1 MLRPTTSTPSGNV
14 CRLLGGLGLLVVLTA
29 APARGDVTAAADHR
43 EPSGGAIAAGKADVD
58 ALVRQLGDDNYA
70 TRAEAARRLE
80 QLGPAAIDPLL
91 DAAERSTDLE
101 IALQARWLAYEIPL
115 TLPGDH
121 PTARSLLGGY
131 KQKSFPERVRVM
143 RRLLRLDDDAGIEPL
158 ARLVRLERAAA
169 GSRMAAAFL
178 AAEWE
183 PDTPYFRGFAQA
195 IRRGL
200 GASRRPAAAFLQ
212 AVVDATLGESG
223 GIDRAAAALAD
234 LATDPAGTATF
245 DNDQGGGM
253 VVALE
258 EAFND
263 DGLPGQTQLI
273 FRQCLIEMLLAAGR
287 HEEATAQAVAMLTE
301 SLDTGDD
308 PASLLAWCV
317 QRGLPGAVKPLRD
330 RLLADS
336 DDRRLLFA
344 VALADRAAGQ
354 IEEARRR
361 VDRLLDEELSDREGY
376 AQRLTEAVVLGSWGA
391 EDWADRCYRKVVTDP
406 PVDPKIMQ
414 LVSMASTYYSE
425 FLHDLGRDAEAAE
438 VLSDLLEG
446 KHTDTIDLDNLM
458 RSIGRDTRSIRS
470 RAAFFQACAA
480 RARGD
485 SAGER
490 AGIEKALAAYPK
502 DVDALIALY
511 RIPDER
517 QRAVT
522 RIEQA
527 LREIDDEIAALPD
540 EANSYNEYA
549 WLVANTVGDRDKATG
564 YSRRSLELS
573 FDNASYLDTLA
584 HCLAA
589 EGRYEAAVRTQR
601 LAARY
606 EPHNHTI
613 DHNLARFKK
622 LADEHAGGEAP

>member
-1 MLRPTTSTPSGNV
+1 MLRPTTAMPGILA
-14 CRLLGGLGLLVVLTA
+14 CRLLSSLGLLLMFAVT
-29 APARGDVTAAADHR
+29 PARGDATAAADHR
-43 EPSGGAIAAGKADVD
+43 QPSRGAIAAGETDVD
-58 ALVRQLGDDNYA
+58 ALVRQLGDDDYGA
-70 TRAEAARRLE
+70 RAEAARRLE

-91 DAAERSTDLE
+91 NAAERSSDLE

-115 TLPGDH
+115 TLPSDH
-121 PTARSLLGGY
+121 PTARNLLEGY
-131 KQKSFPERVRVM
+131 KRKSFPERIRVM
-143 RRLLRLDDDAGIEPL
+143 RQLLRLDDDVGIEPL
-158 ARLVRLERAAA
+158 ARLVRLERAAV
-169 GSRMAAAFL
+169 GSRTAAALL

-183 PDTPYFRGFAQA
+183 PDTPYFRGFAHA

-212 AVVDATLGESG
+212 AVVDATLGEAG

-234 LATDPAGTATF
+234 LAANSDENTGVA
-245 DNDQGGGM
+245 NHQGGGM
-253 VVALE
+253 VFSDE
-258 EAFND
+258 EAFD
-263 DGLPGQTQLI
+263 GDGLPGQTRLI
-273 FRQCLIEMLLAAGR
+273 FQQCLIEMLLAASR
-287 HEEATAQAVAMLTE
+287 HEEATTEAVAMLTE

-308 PASLLAWCV
+308 PASLLSWCV
-317 QRGLPGAVKPLRD
+317 QRRLPGAVEPLRD

-336 DDRRLLFA
+336 GDRRLLFA

-361 VDRLLDEELSDREGY
+361 VDRLLDEELADREDY
-376 AQRLTEAVVLGSWGA
+376 ATRLTEAVLLGSWGA
-391 EDWADRCYRKVVTDP
+391 EDWADRCYRQIVTDP
-406 PVDPKIMQ
+406 PVDPRIMQ

-446 KHTDTIDLDNLM
+446 KHTETIDLDNLM
-458 RSIGRDTRSIRS
+458 RSIGRDTRTIRS
-470 RAAFFQACAA
+470 RAAFFEACAA

-511 RIPDER
+511 RIPTER
-517 QRAVT
+517 QRAVG
-522 RIEQA
+522 RIERA

-540 EANSYNEYA
+540 EANGYNEYA
-549 WLVANTVGDRDKATG
+549 WLVANTIGDGDKATD

-589 EGRYEAAVRTQR
+589 EGRYAAAVRTQR

-613 DHNLARFKK
+613 DHNLERFIK
-622 LADEHAGGEAP
+622 LADEHVRSPAP